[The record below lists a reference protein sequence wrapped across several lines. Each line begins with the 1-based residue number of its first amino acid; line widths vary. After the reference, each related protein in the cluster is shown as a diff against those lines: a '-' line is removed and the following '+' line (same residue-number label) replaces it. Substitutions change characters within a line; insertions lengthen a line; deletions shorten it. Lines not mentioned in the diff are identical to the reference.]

1 MKLKD
6 KINKVI
12 DDMTSGTLIVNVGKK
27 RIKGKTY
34 YLFQDM
40 QDTEY
45 YNYYQYVSAQEI
57 LERTKKI

>member
-12 DDMTSGTLIVNVGKK
+12 EDMTSGTFMLCTGKK
-27 RIKGKTY
+27 RIGNKTY

-40 QDTEY
+40 QDPFY
-45 YNYYQYVSAQEI
+45 DHYCYVSAQEI
-57 LERTKKI
+57 LEKTKNI